1 MRKLLL
7 VDDDEAI
14 RMLYSEELSE
24 EGYDVVSIGG
34 ASGLLQ
40 LIERESPDLIVLDI
54 NLDKCS
60 GLDLLQDIRNIHYDL
75 PVVLC
80 TAYGMFKDDLKS
92 ISADYYVVKSS
103 NLNELKEKIRMALE
117 SDQDFRESSSTGC
130 LYR

>member
-24 EGYDVVSIGG
+24 EGYDVVSISG
-34 ASGLLQ
+34 ASGLLPM
-40 LIERESPDLIVLDI
+40 IERESPDLIVLDI
-54 NLDKCS
+54 NLGKCS
-60 GLDLLQDIRNIHYDL
+60 GLDLLQDIRNVHYDL

-92 ISADYYVVKSS
+92 ISADYYVLKSS

>member
-24 EGYDVVSIGG
+24 EGYDVVSISG
-34 ASGLLQ
+34 ASGLLP

-54 NLDKCS
+54 NLGKCS

-92 ISADYYVVKSS
+92 ISADYYVLKSS

-117 SDQDFRESSSTGC
+117 SDQDFRASSSTGC